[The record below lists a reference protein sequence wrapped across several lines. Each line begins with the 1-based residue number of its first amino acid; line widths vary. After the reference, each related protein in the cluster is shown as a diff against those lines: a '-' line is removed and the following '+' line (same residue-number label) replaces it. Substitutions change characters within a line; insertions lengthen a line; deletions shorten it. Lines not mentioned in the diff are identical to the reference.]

1 MRPQIKVGDTVG
13 LRTDGDIRITKKA
26 PKPLLADAKV
36 GDPCKRRDGKWVQ
49 IYHISDN
56 SPAPI
61 MCKSNA
67 GGYDSFLLDGTCP
80 WYPIDRSIIE
90 WQPLAP
96 EGTAEW
102 GKQMLLLGKKIKN
115 ISCTMPNTHLSL
127 DDKNRVCI
135 HTTPSSMND
144 GGDPICYIDFWILYN
159 YVVAGEIGWQIY
171 EPKIAEK
178 PLLANPK
185 EGTAEWAKQ
194 MMLLGRVISRT
205 NNNDQWKLELDSVY
219 RYCIKN
225 AKWLLEADIKCWTD
239 LVIDT
244 GWKIYEPEPKFEVGQ
259 FVEYH
264 NAPDETFIGYIE
276 EIDNGDY
283 WVFFYSDTID
293 LELVDGS
300 LLSAFAAKDVVLDFG
315 NGIKGVIEIVTDGL
329 IGINEVCHNSRICVM
344 WTSFLTEPMQSIVEA
359 VLERQEIEEEG

>member
-1 MRPQIKVGDTVG
+1 M
-13 LRTDGDIRITKKA
+13 KKA
-26 PKPLLADAKV
+26 YQACPKCGGTRYEIAEPAPAPRPLLADAKV

-49 IYHISDN
+49 IYHISD

-80 WYPIDRSIIE
+80 CRPIDRSIIE

-185 EGTAEWAKQ
+185 EGSSEWAWQ
-194 MMLLGRVISRT
+194 MMLLGHKVIRRGLERVFNI
-205 NNNDQWKLELDSVY
+205 NDCGHVICCNGKYTYPTYLDFSTIEHV
-219 RYCIKN
+219 N
-225 AKWLLEADIKCWTD
+225 DWS
-239 LVIDT
+239 
-244 GWKIYEPEPKFEVGQ
+244 IYEPEPKFEVGQ

-276 EIDNGDY
+276 EIASLEAEIRRLREDNEQLIEQINKQGD
-283 WVFFYSDTID
+283 T
-293 LELVDGS
+293 
-300 LLSAFAAKDVVLDFG
+300 
-315 NGIKGVIEIVTDGL
+315 N
-329 IGINEVCHNSRICVM
+329 
-344 WTSFLTEPMQSIVEA
+344 
-359 VLERQEIEEEG
+359 ERQD